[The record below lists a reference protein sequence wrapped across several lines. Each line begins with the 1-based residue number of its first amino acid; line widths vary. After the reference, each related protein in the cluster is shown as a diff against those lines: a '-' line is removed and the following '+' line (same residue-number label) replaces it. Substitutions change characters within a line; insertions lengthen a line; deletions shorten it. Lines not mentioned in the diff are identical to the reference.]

1 MESKVSYITPVYEHV
16 KSIHEDLIREQLKA
30 NDIAQELLRA
40 LKALYD
46 AQQRT
51 SHLGKG
57 FARMAHG
64 FWKAQEHDLKHAA
77 SISLEL
83 CNVLNEKTAQIEKFV
98 KEIEQD
104 ILPKAEVV
112 HGAGLDS
119 HE

>member
-1 MESKVSYITPVYEHV
+1 MESKVSYITPVYQHA
-16 KSIHEDLIREQLKA
+16 KAMHADLIREQLKA
-30 NDIAQELLRA
+30 NDIAQDLLRA

-57 FARMAHG
+57 FTRMAHG
-64 FWKAQEHDLKHAA
+64 FWKGQEHDLKHAS

-83 CNVLNEKTAQIEKFV
+83 CNMLNEKATLLEEFV

-104 ILPKAEVV
+104 VLLKAGVV
-112 HGAGLDS
+112 DPAVLNPQA
-119 HE
+119 